1 QVEGPAGRSKT
12 LFNLAM
18 VHRASGKWAEAVEY
32 LEESHRLDPADQA
45 VPPLLQQLRQMA
57 EAAAKAGGAAQAVL
71 LQANE
76 LRDQG
81 NFSAAMSGYR
91 EALRLDPKCVDAGL
105 ELGQLLMDHGKP
117 AEAEGILRKVIEQ
130 DPTNAEAYHRLGNVL
145 QELGRQDDSEKAY
158 EKSVVLNPDSMPPL
172 AMLGQLSA
180 SRGKVEKA
188 VDYYRRANIAKPM
201 AKLRIARDTILPPV
215 YESNDHIESVRAKLT
230 DDIRKMLADG
240 VRVDPARE
248 VVPNLFYLAYQG
260 RNDRDLQREYAKLY
274 LTPGNDRPPPP
285 RTPKP
290 TDGRIRVGLLSRF
303 FCNHTIGNLNRGL
316 AAKLN
321 KKEFHLTILSA
332 GEHHDDT
339 NKAFRQAADQ
349 YVVIPQSPPLAR
361 PIVADQ
367 HLDVLFYLDLGM
379 APFTFSLAFS
389 RLAPVQCVTWG
400 HPLTTG
406 IPTMDY
412 FLSGQGYE
420 GPEADG
426 HYTEQLVRLAGLQT
440 HYQRPVLRS
449 RPRS

>member
-1 QVEGPAGRSKT
+1 
-12 LFNLAM
+12 
-18 VHRASGKWAEAVEY
+18 
-32 LEESHRLDPADQA
+32 
-45 VPPLLQQLRQMA
+45 
-57 EAAAKAGGAAQAVL
+57 
-71 LQANE
+71 
-76 LRDQG
+76 
-81 NFSAAMSGYR
+81 
-91 EALRLDPKCVDAGL
+91 
-105 ELGQLLMDHGKP
+105 
-117 AEAEGILRKVIEQ
+117 
-130 DPTNAEAYHRLGNVL
+130 
-145 QELGRQDDSEKAY
+145 
-158 EKSVVLNPDSMPPL
+158 
-172 AMLGQLSA
+172 
-180 SRGKVEKA
+180 
-188 VDYYRRANIAKPM
+188 
-201 AKLRIARDTILPPV
+201 
-215 YESNDHIESVRAKLT
+215 
-230 DDIRKMLADG
+230 
-240 VRVDPARE
+240 
-248 VVPNLFYLAYQG
+248 
-260 RNDRDLQREYAKLY
+260 Y

-285 RTPKP
+285 RAPKP

-412 FLSGQGYE
+412 FLSGQVYE
-420 GPEADG
+420 GPESDG

-440 HYQRPVLRS
+440 HYHRPVLRP
-449 RPRS
+449 RPRSYFGLPDGVTLYGCPQTLFKFHPDFDAVLSGIFDRDPNGRLVMIDGKFSEWNQLLVNRWRRTAPAVVDRVIFLRSTPRDDFIALQAVCDVLLDPMHFGGGNTTLEALAAGTPVVTLPPAHLRGRLASGMYKHMGMTDLIVDSTDGYVDLAARLGLDRDFRQATREKILASCGALFEDQSTITSFEEFFRSAVGKKK